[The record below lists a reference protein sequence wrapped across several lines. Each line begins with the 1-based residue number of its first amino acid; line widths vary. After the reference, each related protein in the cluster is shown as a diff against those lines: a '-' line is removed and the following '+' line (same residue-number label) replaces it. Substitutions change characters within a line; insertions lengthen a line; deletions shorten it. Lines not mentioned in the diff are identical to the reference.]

1 MNQKRVLI
9 LGSTGMLGHQVTKYF
24 LTINKYKVFNTS
36 FRTKLNQDTVILN
49 ILDCNVLEDF
59 IYKIKPDFIINCIG
73 VLISGSD
80 NIENAIY
87 INAYLPHKLKSIANK
102 INSRVIHIS
111 TDCVFSGKK
120 SEYIEKDIR
129 DGTGVYAQTKILGE
143 VIDNRN
149 LTLRT
154 SIIGPELKASGE
166 GLFHW
171 FMNQKANINGYTK
184 EVWSGV
190 TTIELAKIINC
201 VIEGNVTG
209 LYHVTNNNSITKYDL
224 LLLFNKYTKKNLNIT
239 PIDGNNSDKSLIDT
253 RKLINYTVPSYD
265 EMVFNMIEFT
275 KEHNQLYSYNNL

>member
-24 LTINKYKVFNTS
+24 LRINKYKVFNTS
-36 FRTKLNQDTVILN
+36 FRTKLNQDTVILD
-49 ILDCNVLEDF
+49 ILDCNVLENF

-73 VLISGSD
+73 VLISGSG

-102 INSRVIHIS
+102 IDSRVIHIS
-111 TDCVFSGKK
+111 TDCVFSGKNGK
-120 SEYIEKDIR
+120 YIEKDLR
-129 DGTGVYAQTKILGE
+129 DGRGVYAQTKILGE

-190 TTIELAKIINC
+190 TTMELAKVINY

-209 LYHVTNNNSITKYDL
+209 LYHVTNNNSITKHDL
-224 LLLFNKYTKKNLNIT
+224 LLLFNKYTKQNLNVT

-275 KEHNQLYSYNNL
+275 KEHNHLYSYNNL